1 MKKFLSQYN
10 YVFYMAWLCFA
21 GALYADINENIAGA
35 LYFATTAIFFLGISI
50 LVDEIRKM
58 PNIKINMNGKTEIKY
73 GKDNEH

>member
-1 MKKFLSQYN
+1 MKKFFSKYN
-10 YVFYMAWLCFA
+10 YVFYCALLCFA
-21 GALYADINENIAGA
+21 YSVYARFNENIDGA